1 MSSRREAFGYVELL
15 LGISAMETVHLFAVA
30 CSMEKMERHSCVC
43 MACFTE
49 QGLEG
54 SAKVAERVLHIQRGR
69 TKERVASCNN
79 TGSSKT
85 QGARARVKY
94 KCSQLHAS
102 QG

>member
-1 MSSRREAFGYVELL
+1 LHFFSHEQNELQVLLINLQFFYLLAAPNHQQQPIADHFHCWVRKLMSSRREAFGYVDLL

-54 SAKVAERVLHIQRGR
+54 SAR
-69 TKERVASCNN
+69 
-79 TGSSKT
+79 
-85 QGARARVKY
+85 
-94 KCSQLHAS
+94 
-102 QG
+102 